1 MSKGA
6 EVYALTT
13 PSSRSSGHKCKQE
26 QNASDTARRGKSE
39 DVTVIRSG
47 LTENIDPPSSS
58 PPPLYK
64 VSLLRQLL
72 QNTFITEEEEQTFK

>member
-1 MSKGA
+1 MSEGA
-6 EVYALTT
+6 AVYAVTT
-13 PSSRSSGHKCKQE
+13 PSSRSGGHKCKQE

-47 LTENIDPPSSS
+47 LTENIDPPSY

-72 QNTFITEEEEQTFK
+72 QNIFITEEGEQSFT